1 MLGKHND
8 LNHIY
13 RYSWIR
19 NLKEFQHLF
28 YMVDENAEFFVTKN
42 AILKFRS
49 VQNVI
54 YFL

>member
-1 MLGKHND
+1 MVGKHID
-8 LNHIY
+8 LNHMY
-13 RYSWIR
+13 MYSCIR
-19 NLKEFQHLF
+19 NLEAFQHLF